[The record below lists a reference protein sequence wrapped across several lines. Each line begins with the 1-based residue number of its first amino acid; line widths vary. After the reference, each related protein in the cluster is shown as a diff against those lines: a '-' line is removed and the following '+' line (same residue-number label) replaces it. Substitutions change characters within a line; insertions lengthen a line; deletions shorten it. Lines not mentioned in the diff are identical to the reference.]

1 MDEMDSAPQVGD
13 RYNFTKER
21 RYVGLYSS
29 THFELF
35 YVFFVTKKAVADE
48 DKCDI
53 YGHTVQK
60 GEHYLEGNYLEKTRE
75 TSWKIFYKRINKT
88 AYIHEE
94 EIFMPA
100 ITIDESELSI
110 EKSEYIYLA
119 DCI

>member
-1 MDEMDSAPQVGD
+1 M
-13 RYNFTKER
+13 
-21 RYVGLYSS
+21 
-29 THFELF
+29 
-35 YVFFVTKKAVADE
+35 ADE

>member
-1 MDEMDSAPQVGD
+1 MGIAPQVD
-13 RYNFTKER
+13 NRYNFTKEGD
-21 RYVGLYSS
+21 YVGLHSS

-35 YVFFVTKKAVADE
+35 YVFFVTKKAVADA

-53 YGHTVQK
+53 YGHAVQK
-60 GEHYLEGNYLEKTRE
+60 GEHYLEGKYLEKTRE
-75 TSWKIFYKRINKT
+75 TSQKIFYKKIDKT